1 MPLHFVKLLISL
13 GLVQLSV
20 DYPLLNQF
28 QLDVFVESIAADLV
42 VAEFVAVI
50 VAVFVLVLVDVAADS
65 AVAAVAAVAAVGLD
79 SEQLVD
85 QAEEDP
91 FRMVELVAVV
101 YPLVN
106 GVVGSSPHHHRQT
119 HFCLPFCVS
128 QFLTKLRRIFS
139 VFEFRKLNVNVLH
152 NF

>member
-1 MPLHFVKLLISL
+1 MPLHFVKLLIGL

-42 VAEFVAVI
+42 AAEFVAVI
-50 VAVFVLVLVDVAADS
+50 VAVFVLVLVDFAADS
-65 AVAAVAAVAAVGLD
+65 AVAAVAAVGLD
-79 SEQLVD
+79 SEQLVE

-91 FRMVELVAVV
+91 FRVVELVAVV
-101 YPLVN
+101 YPLVK
-106 GVVGSSPHHHRQT
+106 GIVGSSPHHPRQT